1 MSEVMCAASF
11 RRAILGLILLFFAGF
26 CGTAAVA
33 KKVYDCLDRG
43 SFWIRLHGGGLRHF
57 SFAHPFPDNL

>member
-1 MSEVMCAASF
+1 MSEVIA
-11 RRAILGLILLFFAGF
+11 RRQFSPGYIGFDIAFLLVFAGLLLWRKKYM
-26 CGTAAVA
+26 TA
-33 KKVYDCLDRG
+33 LIG